1 MKHMILAGLCL
12 SLLSACSV
20 QNMYAYPEDVQN
32 KYVITTGDTDR
43 SYESLGYIQITKTGA
58 TLFGFWDVNDAD
70 LEGMFSE
77 ALLTEIDKAGADGV
91 INLHFHETQYT
102 DTTRSIFAVLFVIP
116 LPRSVTVTAE
126 LVKFK

>member
-1 MKHMILAGLCL
+1 MKNIILLGLIL
-12 SLLSACSV
+12 TLLSACSV
-20 QNMYAYPEDVQN
+20 QNMYAYPEDVQS

-43 SYESLGYIQITKTGA
+43 PYESLGYIQITKTGA
-58 TLFGFWDVNDAD
+58 TLFGFLDVNDAD

-77 ALLTEIDKAGADGV
+77 ALVTEIDKAGADGV

-102 DTTRSIFAVLFVIP
+102 TTTRSIFAVLFVIP
-116 LPRSVTVTAE
+116 LPRAVTVTAE